1 MPMVDLR
8 INGALDETFA
18 DFAAYLARR
27 FTAEIREAK
36 WNWPTDPSPRD
47 IVDTGNL
54 AKSLRVIGPETV
66 DSRIEIRFEWAA
78 PYAAPVH
85 DGAVFKRT
93 GSNGQALTMPARPWT
108 RPRSQPTESRRWPIC
123 RRDNPASTRRVRS
136 PSDRAWQLPLDPEA
150 SAA

>member
-8 INGALDETFA
+8 INSAIDETFA

-54 AKSLRVIGPETV
+54 AKSLRVVGPETV

-108 RPRSQPTESRRWPIC
+108 RPVLYDRTILQEYFERRFALAMQ
-123 RRDNPASTRRVRS
+123 RQGDGEE
-136 PSDRAWQLPLDPEA
+136 PEEVA
-150 SAA
+150 